1 MTQTAERHHQNV
13 TRRTASSSSRV
24 SHLTVDDT
32 PSHYADQLGSTYTAN
47 QTSEHRKTHGLY
59 LTPPPVAHFMAA
71 MLVATPSKMRV
82 LDPAAG
88 AGILLCAVVQ
98 HLVTLK
104 NRPKE
109 IDLVACEID
118 KALCHH
124 LDDVLSRLVS
134 WAGKKGVKVSY
145 SVRHE
150 DFILKNAAALHSQPK
165 QTFDAVIAN
174 PPYFK
179 IPKDDPRAIAASS
192 VVHGQPNIY
201 GLFMAVS
208 AALLRPSGQF
218 VFITPRSFAS
228 GPYFRQFRERF
239 FSMMRPIHTHVFTS
253 RRDAFSR
260 DEVLQENVIFH
271 GTRQDAWLRTAHQYK
286 FTLSSS
292 AGSSDLAHA
301 VTWSGDIQDVLD
313 TTKPGSV
320 FRLPASPK
328 DEAIL
333 KKVDYWTGSLRA
345 YGLQIS
351 TGPVVPFRATE
362 FLSDKK
368 NGATVPL
375 LWMNHVHAMEIH
387 WPNGVRKPQHIIQK
401 KPSEYLL
408 LPNHNYVLVRRFSAK
423 EQPRRLTAAPLFART
438 MQADMVGLENHL
450 NYIHRPGGTLSE
462 DEARGL
468 AALYS
473 SSLLDDYFR
482 CINGNTQVS
491 ATELRAMPLPP
502 LQDIIALGKLVKGV
516 SDPFPLIDKA
526 VLAMTSRSK
535 NGTPLKA
542 KGRSH

>member
-1 MTQTAERHHQNV
+1 MTQSATRTHQNL
-13 TRRTASSSSRV
+13 TRRTTLSSPRV
-24 SHLTVDDT
+24 HPAAEDT
-32 PSHYADQLGSTYTAN
+32 PSFYADRLGLTYAAR
-47 QTSEHRKTHGLY
+47 QTTENRKTHGLY
-59 LTPPPVAHFMAA
+59 LTPPAVANFMAA
-71 MLVATPSKMRV
+71 MLQPTLPKMRI

-88 AGILLCAVVQ
+88 AGVLLCAAVQ
-98 HLVTLK
+98 HLVSFK
-104 NRPKE
+104 NRPERIELVASE
-109 IDLVACEID
+109 IDT
-118 KALCHH
+118 ALCHH

-134 WAGKKGVKVSY
+134 WAAKHSVVVSY
-145 SVRHE
+145 TIRHE
-150 DFILKNAAALHSQPK
+150 DFILKNAHALRYPAIVSV
-165 QTFDAVIAN
+165 DAVIAN

-179 IPKDDPRAIAASS
+179 INKDDPRAIAASS

-208 AALLRPSGQF
+208 AALLRQSGQL

-271 GTRQDAWLRTAHQYK
+271 GVRQDGWTETAHQHT

-292 AGSSDLAHA
+292 AGLSDLARI

-320 FRLPASPK
+320 FRLPASPEH
-328 DEAIL
+328 EALI
-333 KKVDYWTGSLRA
+333 KRVDRWTGSLLA
-345 YGLQIS
+345 YGLKIS

-362 FLSDKK
+362 FLSEKQ
-368 NGATVPL
+368 NGTTVPL
-375 LWMNHVHAMEIH
+375 LWMNHVHPMEIH
-387 WPNGVRKPQHIIQK
+387 WPNGVRKPQYIISK
-401 KPSEYLL
+401 KLSQSLL
-408 LPNHNYVLVRRFSAK
+408 LPNRNYVVIRRFSAK
-423 EQPRRLTAAPLFART
+423 EQPRRLTAAPLLARSIYDS
-438 MQADMVGLENHL
+438 MIGLENHL

-468 AALYS
+468 AALYN

-491 ATELRAMPLPP
+491 ATEIRAMPLPP
-502 LQDIIALGKLVKGV
+502 MEDIIDLGKRLKTVA
-516 SDPFPLIDKA
+516 DPFPLIDKA
-526 VLAMTSRSK
+526 VTAMISPNK
-535 NGTPLKA
+535 NISQGRRIA
-542 KGRSH
+542 KN

>member
-1 MTQTAERHHQNV
+1 MTQTAERPQQNV
-13 TRRTASSSSRV
+13 TRRTASLPSRV
-24 SHLTVDDT
+24 SRLTVDDT
-32 PSHYADQLGSTYTAN
+32 PSHYADLLGSSYVAHQTAD
-47 QTSEHRKTHGLY
+47 HRKTHGLY

-71 MLVATPSKMRV
+71 MLDATPQKLRI

-88 AGILLCAVVQ
+88 AGILLCAAVER
-98 HLVTLK
+98 LVALK

-118 KALCHH
+118 KALCHR
-124 LDDVLSRLVS
+124 LDDVLSRLAS
-134 WAGKKGVKVSY
+134 WAAKNGIKVSY
-145 SVRHE
+145 TVRHE
-150 DFILKNAAALHSQPK
+150 DFILKNAAALHSQPRE
-165 QTFDAVIAN
+165 TFDAVIAN

-179 IPKDDPRAIAASS
+179 IGKDDPRAVAASS

-208 AALLRPSGQF
+208 AALLRSSGQL

-239 FSMMRPIHTHVFTS
+239 FSMMRPVHTHVFTS

-271 GTRQDAWLRTAHQYK
+271 GIRQDVWQRTTSQYK

-292 AGSSDLAHA
+292 AGSSDLAHS

-320 FRLPASPK
+320 FRLPTSPE

-333 KKVDYWTGSLRA
+333 RKVDRWTGSLRA

-362 FLSDKK
+362 FLSAKK

-387 WPNGVRKPQHIIQK
+387 WPNGVRKPQHIISK

-408 LPNHNYVLVRRFSAK
+408 LPNRNYVLIRRFSAK
-423 EQPRRLTAAPLFART
+423 EQPRRLTAAPLLARSLH
-438 MQADMVGLENHL
+438 ADMVGLENHL

-462 DEARGL
+462 DEARGI
-468 AALYS
+468 AALYN

-502 LQDIIALGKLVKGV
+502 LEEIIDLGKRVKGV
-516 SDPFPLIDKA
+516 SDPFTLIDNA
-526 VLAMTSRSK
+526 VLDMTSRNENRPHSK
-535 NGTPLKA
+535 S